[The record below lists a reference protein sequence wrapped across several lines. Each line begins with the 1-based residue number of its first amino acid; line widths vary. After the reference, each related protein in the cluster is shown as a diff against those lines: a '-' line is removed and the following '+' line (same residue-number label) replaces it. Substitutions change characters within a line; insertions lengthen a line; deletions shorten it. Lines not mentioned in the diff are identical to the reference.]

1 MCAVKAGISCFEYF
15 REKSHEAW
23 TEGGGRLEI
32 LKRERKRVESGVY
45 LRLSPLI
52 EWGIKLI
59 MGIKNKING
68 GLNIFKATDPLPL
81 YEYYFKFGHRSSNRV
96 PSTC

>member
-1 MCAVKAGISCFEYF
+1 MK
-15 REKSHEAW
+15 HELK
-23 TEGGGRLEI
+23 GGRLEI

-52 EWGIKLI
+52 ERGIKLI

-68 GLNIFKATDPLPL
+68 DLNIFKAADPLPL
-81 YEYYFKFGHRSSNRV
+81 YEYHFKFSHRSSNRV
-96 PSTC
+96 PSMC